1 MSNISKNDLKIQSSN
16 TYPNNNAGLITPD
29 NVRAFNTD
37 LIDSLAAQDDFT
49 ALSASYAGLSGSY
62 AVDDAS
68 IASLNSATSS
78 YITNAQT
85 ASMAVASAVSS
96 SYALTASYALN
107 GGSGGGTVDTSS
119 LVNTAS
125 FGAYTASVSNRA
137 TTGSNTFND
146 DNTFERNLTVLGT
159 ASINYLNA
167 NVISQSILFSSGSNI
182 LGDSLLDVQQ
192 LTGSVGVF
200 GTFTVYGEVDLS
212 GSFEGDLDGTA
223 SLAISS
229 AYAEHAFTAVTAS
242 HVNLEN
248 DVVSYK
254 NQTGIIEGGIL
265 SIGAGNNKFTVS
277 AGKAQII
284 SQSLDVTGIK
294 TSKTITQWSTQ
305 TNIDLDYLLTNPVTF
320 VYIDGAGDVYQQTSS
335 FVPADYRTKICLGS
349 ITHADNLYIDSVEN
363 DQIVAYNSYKPD
375 EIVNIYG
382 VSKLKGFQMYPISGT
397 YGLTIN
403 SGSVYHNGANY
414 ANDQWN
420 SNTREIIKIET
431 ASFTRVHQSGSEYIF
446 DNSASL
452 FGPDYYTAL
461 DADHYVDLNTGLLMT
476 ASVGYFTVQRIYQ
489 HPENPSKLF
498 AYYGPQ
504 EYSFVDDAVN
514 AIAFEKFEESD
525 ATKYNTLFLG
535 YAVLK
540 QGGNSLVS
548 PNDGV
553 IIYSGINRSIF
564 LSTGTNIGALATPL
578 TALTYCFNAPAV
590 TWSLQHNLQVD
601 YPIVNAYKS
610 GSKEIVIPNTIK
622 SIDSNMIDLYFAYPF
637 AGCVTVA
644 AAGAQIIQ
652 APFQPGGL
660 PTQSF
665 NTWTGSVDSQFS
677 GTASYAITASYA
689 LNAAGGGNSISASW
703 ASSSLSS
710 SLARTASYA
719 ETASYVET
727 ASFAQTA
734 SFVRSASYAER
745 SRTTISASYSSAS
758 QFSNFAFSAVSSSA
772 SFNSISSSYAV
783 NAQNAN
789 VAISSSYAL
798 SASFAPSASYSDF
811 AALART
817 ASFSQ
822 TASIAITAS
831 HALRALTS
839 SNADTASTA
848 DNFVVRNTLRV
859 IGVLS
864 ASLFYAESS
873 SVAFTSGSNRI
884 GNALTDT
891 QALTGSVGV
900 TGSFVMNAVSR
911 AIIPNL
917 TGSLFGTAS
926 FTLSS
931 SYAVDSTTSSYVS
944 GSSILVQDT
953 IAVGTGSVKFL
964 KVTASAILGTANTNL
979 THSIFGMTEASG
991 TNNLRGQTLTYGTLD
1006 LRNSF
1011 VTGTLTGY
1019 VEGSSSYAVY
1029 ASESVNA
1036 VTASRILGELVIG
1049 TVTSSLSASLA
1060 VVATNAVTASR
1071 ITGSGVI
1078 GIVNESV
1085 TSSISV
1091 SASFATTASFVRVA
1105 QSASWISGSNV
1116 VGTVDSSFSASLAVT
1131 ASNARTASFVVLSQ
1145 TASFVDTARTASF
1158 TSGAVLNFP
1167 DPFPTTAVVNNIV
1180 TLTSAEYTAL
1190 TPKNANTFYVII

>member
-1 MSNISKNDLKIQSSN
+1 MANISKNDLKVQSGN
-16 TYPNNNAGLITPD
+16 TYIDNNSGLITPD
-29 NVRAFNTD
+29 NIRAFNVD
-37 LIDSLAAQDDFT
+37 LIDSTVAQNDYNATSASFAEASASLP
-49 ALSASYAGLSGSY
+49 ALSASVANLNNIEFVS
-62 AVDDAS
+62 AS
-68 IASLNSATSS
+68 
-78 YITNAQT
+78 QT
-85 ASMAVASAVSS
+85 ASMVVASASYTD
-96 SYALTASYALN
+96 YALTASYALN
-107 GGSGGGTVDTSS
+107 GGGTGGAVDTSS
-119 LVNTAS
+119 LVDTAS

-167 NVISQSILFSSGSNI
+167 NIISQSIIFSSGSNR
-182 LGDSLLDVQQ
+182 LGDSLLDTQE

-265 SIGAGNNKFTVS
+265 SIGAGRNKFTVTG
-277 AGKAQII
+277 GKAQII
-284 SQSLDVTGIK
+284 SQSLEGTGIK

-305 TNIDLDYLLTNPVTF
+305 TDIDLDYLLTKPVTF
-320 VYIDGAGDVYQQTSS
+320 IYIDGAGDVYQQTSS

-382 VSKLKGFQMYPISGT
+382 VSKLKGFQLYPISGT
-397 YGLTIN
+397 YGLTVN

-420 SNTREIIKIET
+420 SNTREVAKIET
-431 ASFTRVHQSGSEYIF
+431 ASYTRVHQSGSEYIF

-461 DADHYVDLNTGLLMT
+461 DADHYVDLNTGLLET
-476 ASVGYFTVQRIYQ
+476 ASVGYFTVQRLYQ

-504 EYSFVDDAVN
+504 QYEFVDDAVN
-514 AIAFEKFEESD
+514 AIAFENFEESD

-540 QGGNSLVS
+540 QGGNTLVT
-548 PNDGV
+548 PENGV
-553 IIYSGINRSIF
+553 LIYSGINRSIF
-564 LSTGTNIGALATPL
+564 LSTGTNIGALQAPL
-578 TALTYCFNAPAV
+578 TALTYCYTTPAV

-652 APFQPGGL
+652 APFEPGGL

-665 NTWTGSVDSQFS
+665 NTWTGSADSQFS
-677 GTASYAITASYA
+677 GTASYAITASY
-689 LNAAGGGNSISASW
+689 LLGAADAISSSW
-703 ASSSLSS
+703 ASSSLSAS
-710 SLARTASYA
+710 VAQRATSASYS
-719 ETASYVET
+719 ETASYVES
-727 ASFAQTA
+727 ASFAETA

-745 SRTTISASYSSAS
+745 SRTTISASYASAS
-758 QFSNFAFSAVSSSA
+758 QFSNYAFSAVSASA
-772 SFNSISSSYAV
+772 SFTSVSSSFSTKAR
-783 NAQNAN
+783 NADI
-789 VAISSSYAL
+789 AISSSYAE

-811 AALART
+811 ALLSRT
-817 ASFSQ
+817 ASFSP
-822 TASIAITAS
+822 TASIATTAS
-831 HALRALTS
+831 YANWATTS
-839 SNADTASTA
+839 SNAETASTA

-859 IGVLS
+859 IGVIS
-864 ASLFYAESS
+864 ASILYAESS

-891 QALTGSVGV
+891 QAITGSVGI
-900 TGSFVMNAVSR
+900 TGSFVMAADSR
-911 AIIPNL
+911 AVIANL
-917 TGSLFGTAS
+917 TASLFGTAS
-926 FTLSS
+926 WALNAVSGANALSS
-931 SYAVDSTTSSYVS
+931 SYLS
-944 GSSILVQDT
+944 GSSATVQNALIL
-953 IAVGTGSVKFL
+953 GTGSVKFL
-964 KVTASAILGTANTNL
+964 KVTASAIIGTANTDL
-979 THSIFGMTEASG
+979 THSVYGQSDISG
-991 TNNLRGQTLTYGTLD
+991 TVNLQGLTLTYGTLD

-1019 VEGSSSYAVY
+1019 VEGSSSYGVY
-1029 ASESVNA
+1029 ASESVFA
-1036 VTASRILGELVIG
+1036 HTASRIEGELVIG

-1060 VVATNAVTASR
+1060 ARATNAD
-1071 ITGSGVI
+1071 
-1078 GIVNESV
+1078 
-1085 TSSISV
+1085 
-1091 SASFATTASFVRVA
+1091 TASFVTGSNVRGIVA
-1105 QSASWISGSNV
+1105 QSYTASQALTSYTASYVLNAQTASWVSGSNV
-1116 VGTVDSSFSASLAVT
+1116 FGTVSSSF
-1131 ASNARTASFVVLSQ
+1131 TASFVLTSSFAQ
-1145 TASFVDTARTASF
+1145 TASWIKNAQTASLSN
-1158 TSGAVLNFP
+1158 TSSLAYTASYVTGAILNFP
-1167 DPFPTTAVVNNIV
+1167 DAFPTTAVITNIV
-1180 TLTSAEYTAL
+1180 SLTSAEYTAL
-1190 TPKNANTFYVII
+1190 ATKNANTFYVII